1 MITTTA
7 IILAL
12 IFAVV
17 LDTLSKLKV
26 KKDVSSNEESIDQ
39 LFERVEAVEK
49 QQLRNIQE
57 INKNIESLRLTSY
70 DLRDKLAS
78 SASEQILQ
86 RISSNET
93 STANLYADLDRTI
106 AAVDQVQHRI
116 EEMQVLI
123 QNSIN
128 ELRG

>member
-7 IILAL
+7 VILTL
-12 IFAVV
+12 IFAVI
-17 LDTLSKLKV
+17 LDTLSKIKV

-49 QQLRNIQE
+49 LQLRNIQE
-57 INKNIESLRLTSY
+57 INKNIESLRLTTY
-70 DLRDKLAS
+70 DLRDKMAS
-78 SASEQILQ
+78 SVSEQILQ

>member
-12 IFAVV
+12 IFAVI
-17 LDTLSKLKV
+17 LDTLSKIKV

-49 QQLRNIQE
+49 LQLRNIQE
-57 INKNIESLRLTSY
+57 INKNIESLRLTTH
-70 DLRDKLAS
+70 DLRDKMAS
-78 SASEQILQ
+78 SVSEQILQ

>member
-12 IFAVV
+12 IFAVI
-17 LDTLSKLKV
+17 LDTLSKIQV
-26 KKDVSSNEESIDQ
+26 KKNVSSNEESIDQ

-57 INKNIESLRLTSY
+57 INKNIESLRLTAY

-86 RISSNET
+86 RISNGEKSM
-93 STANLYADLDRTI
+93 SNLYADVDRTI

-123 QNSIN
+123 ENSIN
-128 ELRG
+128 EFRK